1 MSVLTIGD
9 KRLGAILLDA
19 GLLTDEELQLALEKH
34 REVGGSL
41 AEVIVDSGLLSE
53 RRIAQAIEDHFGIP
67 LVELHTLEIP
77 PKVKALL
84 PAEKAKEL
92 QAIPFALDEEAG
104 VVRVA
109 FVNPLDTLALEE
121 VEDLTGMVV
130 EPYQATKS
138 AFLYALAK
146 SYPELGLPLP
156 PPPSGPSREEL
167 KVGELLVQKGLLDRN
182 TLEEALVEQE
192 KTGDLLGRIL
202 VRKGLPEE
210 VLYRVLAEQKGMEF
224 LPSTQGL
231 SPDPAAANLLLR
243 SDALRYSAVPVR
255 FKNGEVEVV
264 LADPRHKEAVGEL
277 LGQPARFLLT
287 PPKEWESLFHR
298 TYPEK
303 SRLGE
308 VLVQEGR
315 LSREDLREALEVQR
329 RLPKA
334 KPLGEILVEL
344 GLVRPEDV
352 EEALKKQRQGGG
364 RLEDTLVAS
373 GKLKPEALAQ
383 AVAAQLGYPYISPEE
398 NPPDPGAALLIPED
412 LARRYG
418 VFPHHL
424 EGKTLVLLMKDP
436 RNILALDDVRLALR
450 RKGLAYEVVP
460 AVTTEAAITKLIERF
475 YGKEELGE
483 LAKELAKGYQEEE
496 EASALSE
503 LDESAAQKFVKQVIR
518 EAYLQDASDIHIEPR
533 QSDVLVRLRIDG
545 TLRQYTT
552 LPKGALNSVISVV
565 KIMGGLNIAERR
577 LPQDGRVRYREGSI
591 DVDLRLSTLPTVYG
605 EKAVMRLL
613 KKAADIPEIEGLGFA
628 PGVFER
634 FQEVISKPYGIFLI
648 TGPTGSGKS
657 FTTFSILKR
666 IATPDKNTQTIED
679 PVEYE
684 IPGINQTQVNPQAG
698 LTFARA
704 LRAFLRQDPDIIMV
718 GEIRDSETAKIATE
732 AALTGHLVI
741 ATLHTNDA
749 AQAIT
754 RLDEMGVELFNISAA
769 LIGVLSQRLVRRIC
783 DRCKVEVK
791 PDPEVLRR
799 LGLSQEEIRGAKLF
813 KGMGCERC
821 GGTGYKGRYAIH
833 ELLVVDDE
841 IRHAIVAGKSAT
853 EIKEI
858 ARRKGMKTLRE
869 DGIYKALQGITTLE
883 EVLARTIE

>member
-19 GLLTDEELQLALEKH
+19 GLLTDEELQMALEKH

-77 PKVKALL
+77 PKVRALL

-92 QAIPFALDEEAG
+92 QAIPFAVDEEAG

-146 SYPELGLPLP
+146 HYPELNLPLP

-167 KVGELLVQKGLLDRN
+167 KVGELLVEKGLLDRN

-202 VRKGLPEE
+202 VRKGLSEE
-210 VLYRVLAEQKGMEF
+210 VLYQALSEQKGLEF
-224 LPSTQGL
+224 LPSTEDL
-231 SPDPAAANLLLR
+231 NPDPVATSLLLR
-243 SDALRYSAVPVR
+243 SDALRYSAVPVAFR
-255 FKNGEVEVV
+255 DGEVEVV
-264 LADPRHKEAVGEL
+264 LADPRHKEAVAEL
-277 LGQPARFLLT
+277 LGRPVRFLLT
-287 PPKEWESLFHR
+287 LPKEWEALFHQA
-298 TYPEK
+298 YPEK

-344 GLVRPEDV
+344 GLARPEDV

-383 AVAAQLGYPYISPEE
+383 AVAAQLGYAYINPEQT
-398 NPPDPGAALLIPED
+398 PPDPGAALLLPED
-412 LARRYG
+412 LCRRYG
-418 VFPHHL
+418 IFPHHV
-424 EGKTLVLLMKDP
+424 EGNRLVLLMKDP
-436 RNILALDDVRLALR
+436 RNILALDDVRLALK

-460 AVTTEAAITKLIERF
+460 AVATEAAITKLIERF
-475 YGKEELGE
+475 YGREELGE
-483 LAKELAKGYQEEE
+483 IAKELSKGYQEEE
-496 EASALSE
+496 AAVPE

-552 LPKGALNSVISVV
+552 LSKGALNYIISVV

-577 LPQDGRVRYREGSI
+577 LPQDGRVRYREGAI

-783 DRCKVEVK
+783 DHCKVEVK
-791 PDPEVLRR
+791 PDPEALRR
-799 LGLSQEEIRGAKLF
+799 LGLSEAEIRGTKLY

-821 GGTGYKGRYAIH
+821 GGTGYRGRYAIH
-833 ELLVVDDE
+833 ELLVVDEE

-869 DGIYKALQGITTLE
+869 DGIFKAFQGITTLE

>member
-19 GLLTDEELQLALEKH
+19 GLLTDEELQMALERH

-41 AEVIVDSGLLSE
+41 AEVLVDMGLLSE

-67 LVELHTLEIP
+67 LVELHTMQIP

-84 PAEKAKEL
+84 PAERAKEL

-104 VVRVA
+104 VVRMA
-109 FVNPLDTLALEE
+109 FVNPLDTLGLEE
-121 VEDLTGMVV
+121 AEDLTGLVV

-138 AFLYALAK
+138 DLLYALAQN
-146 SYPELGLPLP
+146 YPELGLPLP
-156 PPPSGPSREEL
+156 PPPAGPTQEEL
-167 KVGELLVQKGLLDRN
+167 KLGEFLVRKGLIDRA

-192 KTGDLLGRIL
+192 RTGDLLGRIL
-202 VRKGLPEE
+202 VQRGLSEE
-210 VLYRVLAEQKGMEF
+210 DLYRTLAEQKDLEF
-224 LPSTQGL
+224 LPSTESL
-231 SPDPAAANLLLR
+231 NPEPAATPLLLR
-243 SDALRYSAVPVR
+243 SDAMRYSAVPIALR
-255 FKNGEVEVV
+255 EGKVEVV
-264 LADPRHKEAVGEL
+264 LADPRHKEAVEEL
-277 LGQPARFLLT
+277 LGRPARFYLT
-287 PPKEWESLFHR
+287 LPKAWEALFQR
-298 TYPEK
+298 AYPERG
-303 SRLGE
+303 RLGE

-315 LSREDLREALEVQR
+315 LSREGLREALEVQK

-344 GLVRPEDV
+344 GLARPEDV
-352 EEALKKQRQGGG
+352 EEALRKQRQGGG
-364 RLEDTLVAS
+364 RLEDTLVQS
-373 GKLKPEALAQ
+373 GKLRPEALAQ
-383 AVAAQLGYPYISPEE
+383 AVAAQLGYPYLNPEE
-398 NPPDPGAALLIPED
+398 NPPDPGAALLLPED
-412 LARRYG
+412 LCRRYG
-418 VFPHHL
+418 IFPHRL
-424 EGKTLVLLMKDP
+424 EGRTLVLLMKDP
-436 RNILALDDVRLALR
+436 RNILALDDVRLALK
-450 RKGLAYEVVP
+450 RKGLAYEVSP
-460 AVTTEAAITKLIERF
+460 AVATEAAIVRLIERF

-483 LAKELAKGYQEEE
+483 LAKELSKGYQQEE
-496 EASALSE
+496 EAVTGE

-518 EAYLQDASDIHIEPR
+518 EAYLQDASDIHVEPR
-533 QSDVLVRLRIDG
+533 QSDVLVRIRIDG
-545 TLRQYTT
+545 ALRQYTT
-552 LPKGALNSVISVV
+552 LPKGALAPVISVI
-565 KIMGGLNIAERR
+565 KIMGGLNIAEKR

-591 DVDLRLSTLPTVYG
+591 DLDLRLSTLPTVYG

-783 DRCKVEVK
+783 EHCRVETK

-799 LGLSQEEIRGAKLF
+799 LGLGEGEIQRAKLY

-833 ELLVVDDE
+833 ELLVVDEE

-853 EIKEI
+853 EIKEL
-858 ARRKGMKTLRE
+858 ARKKGMRTLRE
-869 DGIYKALQGITTLE
+869 DGIHKALLGITTLE

>member
-19 GLLTDEELQLALEKH
+19 GLLTDEELQMALEKH

-109 FVNPLDTLALEE
+109 FVNPLDTLSLEE
-121 VEDLTGMVV
+121 VEDLTGLVV
-130 EPYQATKS
+130 EPYQATRS
-138 AFLYALAK
+138 SFLYALAK
-146 SYPELGLPLP
+146 GYPELNLPLP
-156 PPPSGPSREEL
+156 PLPTGPTQGEL
-167 KVGELLVQKGLLDRN
+167 KLGELLLEKGLLDRA

-202 VRKGLPEE
+202 VKKGLPEGA
-210 VLYRVLAEQKGMEF
+210 LYQTLAEQKGLEF
-224 LPSTQGL
+224 LPSTEGI
-231 SPDPAAANLLLR
+231 SPDPAATALLLR
-243 SDALRYSAVPVR
+243 SDALRFSAVPVAFR
-255 FKNGEVEVV
+255 EGKVEVV
-264 LADPRHKEAVGEL
+264 LADPRHKEAVEEL
-277 LGQPARFLLT
+277 LGRPGRFYLT
-287 PPKEWESLFHR
+287 LPKEWEALFHR
-298 TYPEK
+298 AYPEK
-303 SRLGE
+303 GRLGE

-315 LSREDLREALEVQR
+315 LSREHLREALEVQK

-344 GLVRPEDV
+344 GLARPEDV

-364 RLEDTLVAS
+364 RLEDTLVQS

-383 AVAAQLGYPYISPEE
+383 AVAAQLGYAYIDPAE

-418 VFPHHL
+418 IFPHHL
-424 EGKTLVLLMKDP
+424 EGRNLVLLMKDP
-436 RNILALDDVRLALR
+436 RNILALDDVRLALK
-450 RKGLAYEVVP
+450 RKGQTYELVP
-460 AVTTEAAITKLIERF
+460 AVATEAAITKLIERF

-483 LAKELAKGYQEEE
+483 LAKELSKGYQEEE
-496 EASALSE
+496 ATPTE

-518 EAYLQDASDIHIEPR
+518 EAYLQDASDIHVEPR
-533 QSDVLVRLRIDG
+533 QADVLVRLRIDG
-545 TLRQYTT
+545 ALRQYTT
-552 LPKGALNSVISVV
+552 LPKGALNAIISVI
-565 KIMGGLNIAERR
+565 KIMGGLNIAEKR

-591 DVDLRLSTLPTVYG
+591 DLDLRLSTLPTVYG

-613 KKAADIPEIEGLGFA
+613 KKASDIPEIEGLGFA

-749 AQAIT
+749 AQAVT

-783 DRCKVEVK
+783 DHCKVEVK

-799 LGLSQEEIRGAKLF
+799 LGLTEGEIAGAKLY

-821 GGTGYKGRYAIH
+821 SGTGYKGRYAIH

-858 ARRKGMKTLRE
+858 ARKKGMKTLRE
-869 DGIYKALQGITTLE
+869 DGIYKALLGITTLE

>member
-1 MSVLTIGD
+1 M
-9 KRLGAILLDA
+9 
-19 GLLTDEELQLALEKH
+19 
-34 REVGGSL
+34 
-41 AEVIVDSGLLSE
+41 DSGLLSE

-109 FVNPLDTLALEE
+109 FVNPLDTLSLEE
-121 VEDLTGMVV
+121 VEDLTGLVV
-130 EPYQATKS
+130 EPYQATRS
-138 AFLYALAK
+138 SFLYALAK
-146 SYPELGLPLP
+146 GYPELNLPLP
-156 PPPSGPSREEL
+156 PLPTGPTQGEL
-167 KVGELLVQKGLLDRN
+167 KLGELLLEKGLLDRA

-202 VRKGLPEE
+202 VKKGLPEE
-210 VLYRVLAEQKGMEF
+210 ALYQTLAEQKGLEF
-224 LPSTQGL
+224 LPSTEGV
-231 SPDPAAANLLLR
+231 SPDPAATALLLR
-243 SDALRYSAVPVR
+243 SDALRFSAVPVASR
-255 FKNGEVEVV
+255 EGKVEVV
-264 LADPRHKEAVGEL
+264 LADPRHKEAVEEL
-277 LGQPARFLLT
+277 LGRPGRFYLT
-287 PPKEWESLFHR
+287 LPKEWEALFHR
-298 TYPEK
+298 AYPEK
-303 SRLGE
+303 GRLGE

-315 LSREDLREALEVQR
+315 LSREHLREALEVQK

-344 GLVRPEDV
+344 GLARPEDV

-364 RLEDTLVAS
+364 RLEDTLVQS

-383 AVAAQLGYPYISPEE
+383 AVAAQLGYAYIDPAE

-418 VFPHHL
+418 IFPHHL
-424 EGKTLVLLMKDP
+424 EGRNLVLLMKDP
-436 RNILALDDVRLALR
+436 RNILALDDVRLALK
-450 RKGLAYEVVP
+450 RKGQTYELVP
-460 AVTTEAAITKLIERF
+460 AVATEAAITKLIERF

-483 LAKELAKGYQEEE
+483 LAKELSKGYQEEE
-496 EASALSE
+496 ATPTE

-518 EAYLQDASDIHIEPR
+518 EAYLQDASDIHVEPR
-533 QSDVLVRLRIDG
+533 QADVLVRLRIDG
-545 TLRQYTT
+545 ALRQYTT
-552 LPKGALNSVISVV
+552 LPKGALNAIISVI
-565 KIMGGLNIAERR
+565 KIMGGLNIAEKR

-591 DVDLRLSTLPTVYG
+591 DLDLRLSTLPTVYG

-613 KKAADIPEIEGLGFA
+613 KKASDIPEIEGLGFA

-749 AQAIT
+749 AQAVT

-783 DRCKVEVK
+783 DHCKVEVR

-799 LGLSQEEIRGAKLF
+799 LGLTEAEIAGAKLY

-821 GGTGYKGRYAIH
+821 SGTGYKGRYAIH

-858 ARRKGMKTLRE
+858 ARKKGMKTLRE
-869 DGIYKALQGITTLE
+869 DGIYKALLGITTLE

>member
-1 MSVLTIGD
+1 M
-9 KRLGAILLDA
+9 
-19 GLLTDEELQLALEKH
+19 
-34 REVGGSL
+34 
-41 AEVIVDSGLLSE
+41 
-53 RRIAQAIEDHFGIP
+53 
-67 LVELHTLEIP
+67 
-77 PKVKALL
+77 
-84 PAEKAKEL
+84 
-92 QAIPFALDEEAG
+92 
-104 VVRVA
+104 
-109 FVNPLDTLALEE
+109 
-121 VEDLTGMVV
+121 
-130 EPYQATKS
+130 
-138 AFLYALAK
+138 
-146 SYPELGLPLP
+146 
-156 PPPSGPSREEL
+156 
-167 KVGELLVQKGLLDRN
+167 GELLVEKGLLDRN

-224 LPSTQGL
+224 LPSTRGL
-231 SPDPAAANLLLR
+231 SPDPAATNLLLR
-243 SDALRYSAVPVR
+243 SDALRYSAVPGG
-255 FKNGEVEVV
+255 FNIGEVEGV
-264 LADPRHKEAVGEL
+264 LADPRHKEAVAEL
-277 LGQPARFLLT
+277 LGRPARFLLT
-287 PPKEWESLFHR
+287 LPKEWEALFHQA
-298 TYPEK
+298 YPEK

-315 LSREDLREALEVQR
+315 LSREELREALEVQR

-344 GLVRPEDV
+344 GLARPEDV

-383 AVAAQLGYPYISPEE
+383 AVAAQLGYTYINPEE
-398 NPPDPGAALLIPED
+398 NPPDPGAALLLPED

-436 RNILALDDVRLALR
+436 RNILALDDVRLALK
-450 RKGLAYEVVP
+450 RKGLAYEVQP
-460 AVTTEAAITKLIERF
+460 AVATEAAITKLIERF

-483 LAKELAKGYQEEE
+483 IAKELSKGYQEEE
-496 EASALSE
+496 AVAPE

-552 LPKGALNSVISVV
+552 LPKGALNSIISVV

-577 LPQDGRVRYREGSI
+577 LPQDGRVRYREGAI

-783 DRCKVEVK
+783 DHCKVEVK

-799 LGLSQEEIRGAKLF
+799 LGLSQEEIQGAKLY

-841 IRHAIVAGKSAT
+841 IRHAIVASKSAT

-858 ARRKGMKTLRE
+858 ARKKGMKTLRE
-869 DGIYKALQGITTLE
+869 DGIYKAFQGITTLE

>member
-1 MSVLTIGD
+1 
-9 KRLGAILLDA
+9 
-19 GLLTDEELQLALEKH
+19 
-34 REVGGSL
+34 
-41 AEVIVDSGLLSE
+41 
-53 RRIAQAIEDHFGIP
+53 
-67 LVELHTLEIP
+67 
-77 PKVKALL
+77 
-84 PAEKAKEL
+84 
-92 QAIPFALDEEAG
+92 
-104 VVRVA
+104 
-109 FVNPLDTLALEE
+109 
-121 VEDLTGMVV
+121 
-130 EPYQATKS
+130 
-138 AFLYALAK
+138 
-146 SYPELGLPLP
+146 
-156 PPPSGPSREEL
+156 SREEL
-167 KVGELLVQKGLLDRN
+167 KLGELLVQKGLLDRN

-192 KTGDLLGRIL
+192 RTGDLLGRIL
-202 VRKGLPEE
+202 VQRGLPEE
-210 VLYRVLAEQKGMEF
+210 AMYQALAEQKGMEF

-231 SPDPAAANLLLR
+231 SPDPAATSLLLR
-243 SDALRYSAVPVR
+243 SDALRYSAVPVALR
-255 FKNGEVEVV
+255 EGRVEVV
-264 LADPRHKEAVGEL
+264 LADPRHKEAVEEL
-277 LGQPARFLLT
+277 LGRPARFFLT
-287 PPKEWESLFHR
+287 SPKEWEALFHR
-298 TYPEK
+298 AYPEK

-308 VLVQEGR
+308 VLVREGR
-315 LSREDLREALEVQR
+315 LSREELREALEVQR

-352 EEALKKQRQGGG
+352 EEALKRQRQGGG

-383 AVAAQLGYPYISPEE
+383 AVAAQLGYAYINPEE
-398 NPPDPGAALLIPED
+398 NPPDPSAALLLPED

-424 EGKTLVLLMKDP
+424 EGNTLVLLMKDP

-460 AVTTEAAITKLIERF
+460 AVTTEGAITKLIERF

-483 LAKELAKGYQEEE
+483 LAKELSKGHQEEE
-496 EASALSE
+496 AVALE
-503 LDESAAQKFVKQVIR
+503 LDESAAQRFVKQVIR

-533 QSDVLVRLRIDG
+533 QSDVLIRLRVDG
-545 TLRQYTT
+545 ALRQYTT
-552 LPKGALNSVISVV
+552 LPKGALSSVISVV

-577 LPQDGRVRYREGSI
+577 LPQDGRVRYREGAI

-613 KKAADIPEIEGLGFA
+613 KKASDIPEIEGLGFA

-634 FQEVISKPYGIFLI
+634 FQEVISRPYGIFLI

-684 IPGINQTQVNPQAG
+684 IPGINQTQVNSQAG

-783 DRCKVEVK
+783 DHCKVEVK

-799 LGLSQEEIRGAKLF
+799 VGLSQEEIRGARLF

-858 ARRKGMKTLRE
+858 ARKKGMKTLRE

>member
-19 GLLTDEELQLALEKH
+19 GLLTDEELQMALEKH

-109 FVNPLDTLALEE
+109 FANPLDTLSLEE
-121 VEDLTGMVV
+121 VEDLTGLVV
-130 EPYQATKS
+130 EPYQATRS
-138 AFLYALAK
+138 SFLYALAK
-146 SYPELGLPLP
+146 GYPELNLPLP
-156 PPPSGPSREEL
+156 PLPTGPTQGEL
-167 KVGELLVQKGLLDRN
+167 KLGELLLEKGLLDRA

-202 VRKGLPEE
+202 AQRGLPEE
-210 VLYRVLAEQKGMEF
+210 ALYQTLAEQKGLEF
-224 LPSTQGL
+224 LPSTEGI
-231 SPDPAAANLLLR
+231 SPDPAATALLLR
-243 SDALRYSAVPVR
+243 SDALRFSAVPVAFR
-255 FKNGEVEVV
+255 EGKVEVV
-264 LADPRHKEAVGEL
+264 LADPRHKEAVEEL
-277 LGQPARFLLT
+277 LGRPGRFYLT
-287 PPKEWESLFHR
+287 LPKAWEALFHR
-298 TYPEK
+298 AYPEK
-303 SRLGE
+303 GRLGE

-315 LSREDLREALEVQR
+315 LSREHLREALEVQK

-344 GLVRPEDV
+344 GLARPEDV
-352 EEALKKQRQGGG
+352 EEALRKQRQGGG
-364 RLEDTLVAS
+364 RLEDTLVQS

-383 AVAAQLGYPYISPEE
+383 AVAAQLGYAYIDPAE

-418 VFPHHL
+418 IFPHHL
-424 EGKTLVLLMKDP
+424 EGRNLILLMKDP
-436 RNILALDDVRLALR
+436 RNILALDDVRLALK
-450 RKGLAYEVVP
+450 RKGQTYELVP
-460 AVTTEAAITKLIERF
+460 AVATEAAITKLIERF

-483 LAKELAKGYQEEE
+483 LAKELSKDYQEEE
-496 EASALSE
+496 ATTTE

-518 EAYLQDASDIHIEPR
+518 EAYLQDASDIHVEPR

-545 TLRQYTT
+545 ALRQYTT
-552 LPKGALNSVISVV
+552 LPKGALNAIISVI
-565 KIMGGLNIAERR
+565 KIMGGLNIAEKR

-591 DVDLRLSTLPTVYG
+591 DLDLRLSTLPTVYG

-749 AQAIT
+749 AQAVT

-783 DRCKVEVK
+783 DHCKVEVK

-799 LGLSQEEIRGAKLF
+799 LGLTEAEIGGAKLY

-821 GGTGYKGRYAIH
+821 SGTGYKGRYAIH
-833 ELLVVDDE
+833 ELLVVDDD

-858 ARRKGMKTLRE
+858 ARKKGMKTLRE
-869 DGIYKALQGITTLE
+869 DGVYKALQGITTLE

>member
-1 MSVLTIGD
+1 MSLLTIAD
-9 KRLGAILLDA
+9 KRLAASLLER
-19 GLLTDEELQLALEKH
+19 GLVSEEDLERALERH
-34 REVGGSL
+34 REGAGSL
-41 AEVIVDSGLLSE
+41 LEVLVDMGLVSE
-53 RRIAQAIEDHFGIP
+53 RDLVRVAEEDFGVP
-67 LVELHTLEIP
+67 FVDVDRLEVP

-84 PAEKAKEL
+84 PAEKAKGL
-92 QAIPFALDEEAG
+92 WAVPFALDEEAG

-109 FVNPLDTLALEE
+109 FLNPLDTLSLEE
-121 VEDLTGMVV
+121 VEDLTGLVV
-130 EPYQATKS
+130 EPYQATKT
-138 AFLYALAK
+138 ALLRAMARF
-146 SYPELGLPLP
+146 YPELGLSP
-156 PPPSGPSREEL
+156 PPPRGEEEERTERFASFLLERGVVPEEDVKRALAESEETGEPLHRVLRRKADASAVQRALAEFLGLPYLEEPLPEPDPEAAALLARPDALHLEATPFALAPDGSVEVALVDPERLDEVRSLLKRPVSPLLTTREAWEEL
-167 KVGELLVQKGLLDRN
+167 FRRAYPQKN
-182 TLEEALVEQE
+182 
-192 KTGDLLGRIL
+192 
-202 VRKGLPEE
+202 
-210 VLYRVLAEQKGMEF
+210 
-224 LPSTQGL
+224 
-231 SPDPAAANLLLR
+231 
-243 SDALRYSAVPVR
+243 
-255 FKNGEVEVV
+255 
-264 LADPRHKEAVGEL
+264 
-277 LGQPARFLLT
+277 
-287 PPKEWESLFHR
+287 
-298 TYPEK
+298 
-303 SRLGE
+303 RLGE
-308 VLVQEGR
+308 VLVQEGK
-315 LSREDLREALEVQR
+315 LSREALKEALEVQKG
-329 RLPKA
+329 LPRA

-344 GLVRPEDV
+344 GLARPKDV
-352 EEALKKQRQGGG
+352 EEALQKQRQGGG
-364 RLEDTLVAS
+364 RLEDTLVQS
-373 GKLKPEALAQ
+373 GKLRPEALAQ
-383 AVAAQLGYPYISPEE
+383 AVATQLGYPYVDPEE
-398 NPPDPGAALLIPED
+398 DPPDPGASLLLPED
-412 LARRYG
+412 LCRRYG
-418 VFPHHL
+418 VFPHRL
-424 EGKTLVLLMKDP
+424 EGNRLVLLMKDP
-436 RNILALDDVRLALR
+436 RNILALDDVRLALK
-450 RKGLAYEVVP
+450 RKGLNHEVAP
-460 AVTTEAAITKLIERF
+460 AVATEAAITKLIERF
-475 YGKEELGE
+475 YGKAELSE
-483 LAKELAKGYQEEE
+483 IAKEFAKKQEEE
-496 EASALSE
+496 APSPLE

-518 EAYLQDASDIHIEPR
+518 EAFLQDASDIHIEPR
-533 QSDVLVRLRIDG
+533 QNDVQVRLRIDG
-545 TLRQYTT
+545 ALRPYST
-552 LPKGALNSVISVV
+552 LPKGALNAVISVV
-565 KIMGGLNIAERR
+565 KIMGGLNIAEKR
-577 LPQDGRVRYREGSI
+577 LPQDGRVRYREGAI

-613 KKAADIPEIEGLGFA
+613 KKASDIPEIEDLGFA

-634 FQEVISKPYGIFLI
+634 FKEVISKPYGIFLI

-754 RLDEMGVELFNISAA
+754 RLDEMGVEPFNISAA

-783 DRCKVEVK
+783 DHCKVEVK
-791 PDPEVLRR
+791 PDPETLRR
-799 LGLSQEEIRGAKLF
+799 LGLSEAEIRGARLY

-869 DGIYKALQGITTLE
+869 DGLYKALQGITTLE

>member
-19 GLLTDEELQLALEKH
+19 GLLTDEELQMALEKH

-77 PKVKALL
+77 PKVRALL

-92 QAIPFALDEEAG
+92 QAIPFAVDEEAG

-146 SYPELGLPLP
+146 HYPELNLPLP

-167 KVGELLVQKGLLDRN
+167 KVGELLVEKGLLDRN

-202 VRKGLPEE
+202 VRKGLSEE
-210 VLYRVLAEQKGMEF
+210 VLYQALSEQKGLEF
-224 LPSTQGL
+224 LPSTEDL
-231 SPDPAAANLLLR
+231 NPDPVATSLLLR
-243 SDALRYSAVPVR
+243 SDALRYSAVPVAFR
-255 FKNGEVEVV
+255 DGEVEVV
-264 LADPRHKEAVGEL
+264 LADSRHKEAVAEL
-277 LGQPARFLLT
+277 LGRPVRFLLT
-287 PPKEWESLFHR
+287 LPKEWEALFHQA
-298 TYPEK
+298 YPEK

-334 KPLGEILVEL
+334 KLLGEILVEL
-344 GLVRPEDV
+344 GLARPEDV

-383 AVAAQLGYPYISPEE
+383 AVAAQLGYAYINPEQT
-398 NPPDPGAALLIPED
+398 PPDPGAALLLPED
-412 LARRYG
+412 LCRRYG
-418 VFPHHL
+418 IFPHHV
-424 EGKTLVLLMKDP
+424 EGNRLVLLMKDP
-436 RNILALDDVRLALR
+436 RNILALDDVRLALK

-460 AVTTEAAITKLIERF
+460 AVATEAAITKLIERF
-475 YGKEELGE
+475 YSREELGE
-483 LAKELAKGYQEEE
+483 IAKELSKGYQEEE
-496 EASALSE
+496 AAVPE

-518 EAYLQDASDIHIEPR
+518 EAYLQDASDIHVEPR

-552 LPKGALNSVISVV
+552 LSKGALNSIISVV

-577 LPQDGRVRYREGSI
+577 LPQDGRVRYRDGSI
-591 DVDLRLSTLPTVYG
+591 DLDLRLSTLPTVYG

-783 DRCKVEVK
+783 DHCKVEVK
-791 PDPEVLRR
+791 PDPEALRR
-799 LGLSQEEIRGAKLF
+799 LGLSEAEIRGTKLY

-821 GGTGYKGRYAIH
+821 GGTGYRGRYAIH
-833 ELLVVDDE
+833 ELLVVDEE

-869 DGIYKALQGITTLE
+869 DGIFKAFQGITTLE

>member
-1 MSVLTIGD
+1 M
-9 KRLGAILLDA
+9 
-19 GLLTDEELQLALEKH
+19 
-34 REVGGSL
+34 
-41 AEVIVDSGLLSE
+41 
-53 RRIAQAIEDHFGIP
+53 
-67 LVELHTLEIP
+67 
-77 PKVKALL
+77 
-84 PAEKAKEL
+84 
-92 QAIPFALDEEAG
+92 
-104 VVRVA
+104 
-109 FVNPLDTLALEE
+109 
-121 VEDLTGMVV
+121 
-130 EPYQATKS
+130 
-138 AFLYALAK
+138 
-146 SYPELGLPLP
+146 
-156 PPPSGPSREEL
+156 
-167 KVGELLVQKGLLDRN
+167 
-182 TLEEALVEQE
+182 
-192 KTGDLLGRIL
+192 GRIL
-202 VRKGLPEE
+202 VRKGLSEE
-210 VLYRVLAEQKGMEF
+210 VLYQALSEQKGLEF
-224 LPSTQGL
+224 LPSTEDL
-231 SPDPAAANLLLR
+231 NPDPVATSLLLR
-243 SDALRYSAVPVR
+243 SDALRYSAVPVAFR
-255 FKNGEVEVV
+255 DGEVEVV
-264 LADPRHKEAVGEL
+264 LADPRHKEAVAEL
-277 LGQPARFLLT
+277 LGRPVRFLLT
-287 PPKEWESLFHR
+287 LPKEWEALFHQA
-298 TYPEK
+298 YPEK

-315 LSREDLREALEVQR
+315 LSREKLREALDVQR

-344 GLVRPEDV
+344 GLARPEDV

-383 AVAAQLGYPYISPEE
+383 AVAAQLGYAYINPEQT
-398 NPPDPGAALLIPED
+398 PPDPGAALLLPED
-412 LARRYG
+412 LCRRYG
-418 VFPHHL
+418 IFPHHV
-424 EGKTLVLLMKDP
+424 EGNRLVLLMKDP
-436 RNILALDDVRLALR
+436 RNILALDDVRLALK

-460 AVTTEAAITKLIERF
+460 AVATEAAITKLIERF
-475 YGKEELGE
+475 YSREELGE
-483 LAKELAKGYQEEE
+483 IAKELSKGYQEEE
-496 EASALSE
+496 AVTPE
-503 LDESAAQKFVKQVIR
+503 LDESAAQKFVRQVIR

-552 LPKGALNSVISVV
+552 LSKGALNSIISVV

-577 LPQDGRVRYREGSI
+577 LPQDGRVRYREGAI

-783 DRCKVEVK
+783 DHCKVEVK
-791 PDPEVLRR
+791 PDPEVLHR
-799 LGLSQEEIRGAKLF
+799 LGLSEKELQGAKLF
-813 KGMGCERC
+813 RGMGCERC

-869 DGIYKALQGITTLE
+869 DGIQKVLQGITTLE

>member
-9 KRLGAILLDA
+9 KRLGAILLDS
-19 GLLTDEELQLALEKH
+19 GLLTDEELQMALERH

-41 AEVIVDSGLLSE
+41 AEVISDMGLLSE

-67 LVELHTLEIP
+67 LVELRSLEIP

-92 QAIPFALDEEAG
+92 QAIPFALDEGAG

-109 FVNPLDTLALEE
+109 FVNPLDPLALEE
-121 VEDLTGMVV
+121 VEDLTGLVV

-138 AFLYALAK
+138 DFLYALAK
-146 SYPELGLPLP
+146 NYPELGLPLP
-156 PPPSGPSREEL
+156 PLPSGPSQGEL
-167 KVGELLVQKGLLDRN
+167 KLGELLVKKGLLSREA
-182 TLEEALVEQE
+182 LEEALVEQE
-192 KTGDLLGRIL
+192 RTGGLLGRIL
-202 VRKGLPEE
+202 VQKGLSEKD
-210 VLYRVLAEQKGMEF
+210 LYRTLAEQHGLEF
-224 LPSTQGL
+224 LESTEGL
-231 SPDPAAANLLLR
+231 NPDPAATALLLR
-243 SDALRYSAVPVR
+243 SDALRYGAVPLG
-255 FKNGEVEVV
+255 FKEGKVEVV
-264 LADPRHKEAVGEL
+264 LHDPRHKEAVEGL
-277 LGQPARFLLT
+277 LGRPARFYLT
-287 PPKEWESLFHR
+287 PPQAWEALFQR
-298 TYPEK
+298 AYPEK
-303 SRLGE
+303 GRLGE

-315 LSREDLREALEVQR
+315 LSREHLREALEVQK

-344 GLVRPEDV
+344 GLVKPEDV
-352 EEALKKQRQGGG
+352 EEALKRQRQGGG
-364 RLEDTLVAS
+364 RLEDTLVQS

-383 AVAAQLGYPYISPEE
+383 AVAAQLGYPYVDPER

-418 VFPHHL
+418 VFPHRL
-424 EGKTLVLLMKDP
+424 EGDRLVLLMKDP
-436 RNILALDDVRLALR
+436 RNILALDDVRLALK
-450 RKGLAYEVVP
+450 RKGLAYELAP
-460 AVTTEAAITKLIERF
+460 AVATEAAITKLIERF

-483 LAKELAKGYQEEE
+483 LAKELSKGYQEEE
-496 EASALSE
+496 AQALAD
-503 LDESAAQKFVKQVIR
+503 LDESAAQRFVKQVIR

-533 QSDVLVRLRIDG
+533 PSDVLVRLRIDG
-545 TLRQYTT
+545 ALRQYTT
-552 LPKGALNSVISVV
+552 LPKGALNPIISVV
-565 KIMGGLNIAERR
+565 KIMGNLNIAEKR
-577 LPQDGRVRYREGSI
+577 LPQDGRVRYREGAI

-613 KKAADIPEIEGLGFA
+613 KKASDIPEIEGLGFA

-769 LIGVLSQRLVRRIC
+769 LIGVLSQRLVRKIC
-783 DRCKVEVK
+783 DSCKVEVK

-799 LGLSQEEIRGAKLF
+799 LGLSEAEIGEVKLY

-821 GGTGYKGRYAIH
+821 SGTGYKGRYAIH

-869 DGIYKALQGITTLE
+869 DGIQKAFQGITTLE

>member
-19 GLLTDEELQLALEKH
+19 GLLTDEELQMALERH

-41 AEVIVDSGLLSE
+41 AEVLVDMGLLSE

-77 PKVKALL
+77 PKVRALL

-121 VEDLTGMVV
+121 VEDLTGLVV
-130 EPYQATKS
+130 EPYQTTKS
-138 AFLYALAK
+138 AFLYTLAK
-146 SYPELGLPLP
+146 AYPELGLPVP
-156 PPPSGPSREEL
+156 PPPSGPSGAEMRL
-167 KVGELLVQKGLLDRN
+167 GELLVEKGLISRD

-202 VRKGLPEE
+202 VRKGLDEKA
-210 VLYRVLAEQKGMEF
+210 LYRVLAEQNGLEF
-224 LPSTQGL
+224 LEDTAGL
-231 SPDPAAANLLLR
+231 TPALEATRLLLR
-243 SDALRYSAVPVR
+243 SDALRYSAVPVGL
-255 FKNGEVEVV
+255 KDGKVEVV
-264 LADPRHKEAVGEL
+264 LSDPRHKAQVEEL
-277 LGQPARFLLT
+277 LGKPAHFYLT
-287 PPKEWESLFHR
+287 LPRAWEELFHR
-298 TYPEK
+298 VYPEK
-303 SRLGE
+303 GRLGE
-308 VLVQEGR
+308 VLVQEGK
-315 LSREDLREALEVQR
+315 LSREALKEALAVQET
-329 RLPKA
+329 LPKA

-364 RLEDTLVAS
+364 RLEDTLIQS

-383 AVAAQLGYPYISPEE
+383 AMAAQLGYPYINPEE
-398 NPPDPGAALLIPED
+398 SPPDPGVALLLPED

-424 EGKTLVLLMKDP
+424 EGNTLVLLMREP
-436 RNILALDDVRLALR
+436 RNIIVLDDLKQYFK
-450 RKGLAYEVVP
+450 RKGLNYTLAP
-460 AVTTEAAITKLIERF
+460 AVAPEAAITKLIERF
-475 YGKEELGE
+475 YGKAELGE
-483 LAKELAKGYQEEE
+483 IAKELSRGFKEE
-496 EASALSE
+496 EAPSLD
-503 LDESAAQKFVKQVIR
+503 LDESAAQRFVKQVIR

-533 QSDVLVRLRIDG
+533 QGDVLVRLRVDG

-552 LPKGALNSVISVV
+552 LPKGALGPVISVI
-565 KIMGGLNIAERR
+565 KILGGLDIAERR
-577 LPQDGRVRYREGSI
+577 LPQDGRVRYREGGV
-591 DVDLRLSTLPTVYG
+591 DLDLRLSTLPTVYG

-613 KKAADIPEIEGLGFA
+613 KKASDIPEIEGLGFA
-628 PGVFER
+628 PEVFQR
-634 FQEVISKPYGIFLI
+634 FKEVIEKPYGIFLI

-769 LIGVLSQRLVRRIC
+769 LIGVLSQRLVRKIC
-783 DRCKVEVK
+783 EGCKQEVK

-799 LGLSQEEIRGAKLF
+799 LGLSEEEIRGAKLY
-813 KGMGCERC
+813 KGLGCERC

>member
-19 GLLTDEELQLALEKH
+19 GLLTDEELQMALEKH

-84 PAEKAKEL
+84 PAERAKEL
-92 QAIPFALDEEAG
+92 QAIPFAVDEEAG

-121 VEDLTGMVV
+121 VEDLTGLVV
-130 EPYQATKS
+130 EPYQATRS
-138 AFLYALAK
+138 AFQYALAK
-146 SYPELGLPLP
+146 NYPELGLPLP
-156 PPPSGPSREEL
+156 PLPSGPGQSEL
-167 KVGELLVQKGLLDRN
+167 KLGELLVQKGLLRRE

-192 KTGDLLGRIL
+192 KTGDLLGHIL
-202 VRKGLPEE
+202 VRKGLSEE
-210 VLYRVLAEQKGMEF
+210 ALYRTLGEQKGIEF
-224 LPSTQGL
+224 LPNTEGL
-231 SPDPAAANLLLR
+231 EPDPAATALLMR
-243 SDALRYSAVPVR
+243 SDALRFSAVPVALR
-255 FKNGEVEVV
+255 EGKLEVV
-264 LADPRHKEAVGEL
+264 LADPRHKEAVEEL
-277 LGQPARFLLT
+277 VGRPARFFLT
-287 PPKEWESLFHR
+287 LPKAWETLFHR
-298 TYPEK
+298 AYPERG
-303 SRLGE
+303 RLGE

-315 LSREDLREALEVQR
+315 LSREHLREALEVQK

-344 GLVRPEDV
+344 GLARPEDV

-383 AVAAQLGYPYISPEE
+383 AVAAQLGYPYIHPDE

-418 VFPHHL
+418 IFPHHL

-436 RNILALDDVRLALR
+436 RNILALDDVRLALK
-450 RKGLAYEVVP
+450 RKGLAYEVAP
-460 AVTTEAAITKLIERF
+460 AVATEGAITKLIERF

-483 LAKELAKGYQEEE
+483 LAKELSKGYAQEE

-518 EAYLQDASDIHIEPR
+518 EAYLQDASDIHVEPR

-545 TLRQYTT
+545 NLRQYTT
-552 LPKGALNSVISVV
+552 LSKGALNPIISVI
-565 KIMGGLNIAERR
+565 KILGGLNIAEKR

-634 FQEVISKPYGIFLI
+634 FQEVIQKPYGIFLI

-749 AQAIT
+749 AQAVT

-769 LIGVLSQRLVRRIC
+769 LIGVLSQRLVRKIC
-783 DRCKVEVK
+783 DHCKVEVK

-799 LGLSQEEIRGAKLF
+799 LGLTEGEIQGAKLY

-841 IRHAIVAGKSAT
+841 VRHAIVAGKSAT

>member
-1 MSVLTIGD
+1 
-9 KRLGAILLDA
+9 
-19 GLLTDEELQLALEKH
+19 
-34 REVGGSL
+34 
-41 AEVIVDSGLLSE
+41 
-53 RRIAQAIEDHFGIP
+53 
-67 LVELHTLEIP
+67 
-77 PKVKALL
+77 
-84 PAEKAKEL
+84 
-92 QAIPFALDEEAG
+92 
-104 VVRVA
+104 
-109 FVNPLDTLALEE
+109 
-121 VEDLTGMVV
+121 
-130 EPYQATKS
+130 
-138 AFLYALAK
+138 
-146 SYPELGLPLP
+146 P

-167 KVGELLVQKGLLDRN
+167 KVGELLVEKGLLDRN

-224 LPSTQGL
+224 LPSTRGL
-231 SPDPAAANLLLR
+231 SPDPAATNLLLR
-243 SDALRYSAVPVR
+243 SDALRYSAVPVG
-255 FKNGEVEVV
+255 FNNGEVEVV
-264 LADPRHKEAVGEL
+264 LADPRHKEAVAEL
-277 LGQPARFLLT
+277 LGRPARFLLT
-287 PPKEWESLFHR
+287 LPKEWEALFHQA
-298 TYPEK
+298 YPEK

-344 GLVRPEDV
+344 GLARPEDV

-383 AVAAQLGYPYISPEE
+383 AVAAQLGYTYINPEE
-398 NPPDPGAALLIPED
+398 NPPDPGAALLLPED

-436 RNILALDDVRLALR
+436 RNILALDDVRLALK
-450 RKGLAYEVVP
+450 RKGLAYEVQP
-460 AVTTEAAITKLIERF
+460 AVATEAAITKLIERF

-483 LAKELAKGYQEEE
+483 IAKELSKGYQEEE
-496 EASALSE
+496 AVAPE

-552 LPKGALNSVISVV
+552 LPKGALNSIISVV

-577 LPQDGRVRYREGSI
+577 LPQDGRVRYREGAI

-783 DRCKVEVK
+783 DHCKVEVK

-799 LGLSQEEIRGAKLF
+799 LGLSQEEIQGAKLY

-858 ARRKGMKTLRE
+858 ARKKGMKTLRE
-869 DGIYKALQGITTLE
+869 DGIYKAFQGITTLE

>member
-19 GLLTDEELQLALEKH
+19 GLLTDEELQMALEKH

-109 FVNPLDTLALEE
+109 FVNPLDTLGLEE
-121 VEDLTGMVV
+121 VEDLTGLVV
-130 EPYQATKS
+130 EPYQATRS

-146 SYPELGLPLP
+146 NYPELNLPLP
-156 PPPSGPSREEL
+156 PPPTGPSQAEL
-167 KVGELLVQKGLLDRN
+167 KLGELLVQKGLISRD

-192 KTGDLLGRIL
+192 QTGDLLGRIL
-202 VRKGLPEE
+202 VQKGLAEE
-210 VLYRVLAEQKGMEF
+210 DLHRVLAEQKGLEF
-224 LPSTQGL
+224 LPSTQDL
-231 SPDPAAANLLLR
+231 HPDPAATALLLR
-243 SDALRYSAVPVR
+243 SDALRYSAVPIGFR
-255 FKNGEVEVV
+255 EGKVEVV
-264 LADPRHKEAVGEL
+264 LADPRHKEAVEEL
-277 LGQPARFLLT
+277 LGRSARFFLT
-287 PPKEWESLFHR
+287 LPKAWEELFHR
-298 TYPEK
+298 AYPEK
-303 SRLGE
+303 GRLGE
-308 VLVQEGR
+308 VLVQEG
-315 LSREDLREALEVQR
+315 LLKREQLREALEVQK
-329 RLPKA
+329 RLAKA

-344 GLVRPEDV
+344 GLARPEDV

-364 RLEDTLVAS
+364 RLEDTLVQS

-383 AVAAQLGYPYISPEE
+383 AVATQLGFPYIHPEE
-398 NPPDPGAALLIPED
+398 NPPDPGAALLLPED

-424 EGKTLVLLMKDP
+424 EGRTLVLLMKDP
-436 RNILALDDVRLALR
+436 RNVYALDDVRAALKR
-450 RKGLAYEVVP
+450 RGLTYEVAP
-460 AVTTEAAITKLIERF
+460 AVSTEAAITKLIERF

-483 LAKELAKGYQEEE
+483 LAKELSKGYQEEE
-496 EASALSE
+496 AVTTE

-545 TLRQYTT
+545 ALRQYTT
-552 LPKGALNSVISVV
+552 LPKGALGPVISVV
-565 KIMGGLNIAERR
+565 KIMGNLNIAEKR

-613 KKAADIPEIEGLGFA
+613 KKASDIPEIEGLGFA

-769 LIGVLSQRLVRRIC
+769 LIGVLSQRLVRRVC
-783 DRCKVEVK
+783 EHCKAEVK

-799 LGLSQEEIRGAKLF
+799 LGLSEAEIRGARLYR
-813 KGMGCERC
+813 GLGCERC
-821 GGTGYKGRYAIH
+821 NGSGYKGRYAIH
-833 ELLVVDDE
+833 ELLVVDDD

-853 EIKEI
+853 EIKEL
-858 ARRKGMKTLRE
+858 ARQKGMKTLRE